1 MVWSKASI
9 GRKRT
14 ERRCAWRGLMR
25 WSLVFRLLNLGC
37 CGVGLRA
44 GGFVRS
50 AFRLRLLCFD
60 GLGLAVECFAM
71 LTQSTT
77 P

>member
-9 GRKRT
+9 GSKRT
-14 ERRCAWRGLMR
+14 ERRCARRGLMR
-25 WSLVFRLLNLGC
+25 WSLVLRLVTLGF

-60 GLGLAVECFAM
+60 GLGLAVDCLAM